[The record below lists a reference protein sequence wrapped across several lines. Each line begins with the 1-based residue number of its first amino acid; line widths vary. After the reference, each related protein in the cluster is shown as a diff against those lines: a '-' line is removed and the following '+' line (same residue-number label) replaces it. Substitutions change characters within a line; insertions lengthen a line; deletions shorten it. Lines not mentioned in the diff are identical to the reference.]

1 MGAGR
6 REQDMSRSAEIPSC
20 TVDAAPDEMYAI
32 LAEAGCLVVTGM
44 ATPADLQAV
53 RSELDPYLQAAKTE
67 ADDAEAFYP
76 GHTRRVIALMHRS
89 PTLCQLMTHPT
100 VEHLGDRHLLENCA
114 KWQLNV
120 TAALEIGPGA
130 RDQIL
135 HREEDLYPYW
145 TPPRPNLILASMWA
159 ISEFTAANGGTLIVP
174 GSHRWDADRVAKP
187 NEIVRAQMQ
196 PGSVLFWLGGTLH
209 GGGANITEDQW
220 RYGVLFTYTL
230 GWLRTEENQHLS
242 IPIADVLALPEK
254 TRTRLGFDMDYNG
267 RGLGFYDPRV
277 LAPR

>member
-1 MGAGR
+1 
-6 REQDMSRSAEIPSC
+6 MSGGAEIPSC
-20 TVDAAPDEMYAI
+20 AVDVAPDEMYGL

-44 ATPADLQAV
+44 ATPAELQAV
-53 RSELDPYLQAAKTE
+53 RSELDPYLEAAKVE

-100 VEHLGDRHLLENCA
+100 VEHLGDRHLLENCV

-135 HREEDLYPYW
+135 HREEDLYPHW

-209 GGGANITEDQW
+209 GGGANVTRDEW

-267 RGLGFYDPRV
+267 RGLGFYDPRI
-277 LAPR
+277 LAPH

>member
-1 MGAGR
+1 
-6 REQDMSRSAEIPSC
+6 
-20 TVDAAPDEMYAI
+20 MYGL

-44 ATPADLQAV
+44 ATPAELQAV
-53 RSELDPYLQAAKTE
+53 RSELDPYLEAAKVE

-100 VEHLGDRHLLENCA
+100 VEHLGDRHLLENCV

-135 HREEDLYPYW
+135 HREEDLYPHW

-174 GSHRWDADRVAKP
+174 GCHRWDADRVAKP

-196 PGSVLFWLGGTLH
+196 PGSVLFWLGEHSTAAAPMSPVMSGGMAFYSPTLW
-209 GGGANITEDQW
+209 GGCELRKINTCRYRSRMSSHCRKKRAPASVLIWTTTGAVWVFMILE
-220 RYGVLFTYTL
+220 F
-230 GWLRTEENQHLS
+230 WLRANLA
-242 IPIADVLALPEK
+242 IASEPARMRK
-254 TRTRLGFDMDYNG
+254 S
-267 RGLGFYDPRV
+267 
-277 LAPR
+277 